1 MGVFT
6 RFHCMCHFFWGYWE
20 IVINGLYDIDSFNL
34 NTPCSFWDSLL
45 KGWGYLARCKK
56 RKKCLF
62 SDLVC
67 FFRTNQQIFDTY
79 TRRMGVYNKWI
90 LVMTIP
96 QSADAGLKICVP
108 VPMSVPVSWCRC
120 QLPGAGAGL
129 ILKLVPVPVLVQ
141 VPVWFWSWCRCLFD
155 FENVPVPVWMVPVP
169 VPVWFW
175 YWFRCLFEWC
185 RCRCR
190 CRYQTGLILKLV
202 LVTASA
208 GFILKLVPEPVT
220 VPEPV
225 WF

>member
-1 MGVFT
+1 MGCVFISDYMRLANIKKHHPMGVFT

-108 VPMSVPVSWCRC
+108 VPMPVPVSWCRC
-120 QLPGAGAGL
+120 RCRFDFKTGAGACLNGAGAGAGAGTGACL
-129 ILKLVPVPVLVQ
+129 ILKLVPVPV
-141 VPVWFWSWCRCLFD
+141 
-155 FENVPVPVWMVPVP
+155 PVP
-169 VPVWFW
+169 VPVWF
-175 YWFRCLFEWC
+175 
-185 RCRCR
+185 
-190 CRYQTGLILKLV
+190 
-202 LVTASA
+202 
-208 GFILKLVPEPVT
+208 
-220 VPEPV
+220 
-225 WF
+225 

>member
-1 MGVFT
+1 MGFVFISDYTRLANIKKHHPMGVFT
-6 RFHCMCHFFWGYWE
+6 RFHCSMCHFFWGYWE

-34 NTPCSFWDSLL
+34 NTSCSFWDSLL

-120 QLPGAGAGL
+120 RCRCQLPGAGAGL
-129 ILKLVPVPVLVQ
+129 ILKLVPVPV
-141 VPVWFWSWCRCLFD
+141 
-155 FENVPVPVWMVPVP
+155 PVPVLNK
-169 VPVWFW
+169 
-175 YWFRCLFEWC
+175 Y
-185 RCRCR
+185 
-190 CRYQTGLILKLV
+190 
-202 LVTASA
+202 
-208 GFILKLVPEPVT
+208 
-220 VPEPV
+220 
-225 WF
+225 